1 MKFALFLAVLPVIL
15 LPSSALADTASQYIT
30 VAPVEVN
37 IDNLSPG
44 EAAEFELTIHNQEER
59 AHVFVLTPFQPPE
72 QERRQGRAEFPHDS
86 WISFSSQVIGV
97 APNSK
102 ATVMVTVAVPPAQE
116 WAGKDW
122 EIWLGVAAESSD
134 VLVVQLYVRLLVS
147 TSAAAEAESDV
158 GLVVGIAAAA
168 VVLGYTA
175 YYYSRR
181 RPTSRKSR
189 QSSEFK

>member
-59 AHVFVLTPFQPPE
+59 AHVFILTPFQPPE
-72 QERRQGRAEFPHDS
+72 QERRQGRDEFPHDS

-97 APNSK
+97 APNSE

-147 TSAAAEAESDV
+147 TSAAAEAESDA

-175 YYYSRR
+175 YYYSRH
-181 RPTSRKSR
+181 RPSSRKSR